1 MEILLVIANDFG
13 DRAGAFPKQG
23 SGVSIQRMREKLST
37 TQCMDVF
44 VTALEGQNF
53 SPKTVRA
60 YHDDLSQFLQW
71 LESIRID
78 WDNPRRLDKTDVE
91 AFLHHLSDRHL
102 TGVSRA
108 RKLAAIRKFLAFL
121 HENGIL
127 QTNPAATVKGARR
140 EEKEPGIL
148 YKEQYKAL
156 LYEASD
162 DPRDYA
168 IIMTFLQTGIRLSE
182 LATLK
187 LEHVDFE
194 NRLLTVSQGKG
205 RRDRQIPLVEEEVK
219 ALRNYLR
226 YRATEIIL
234 DDDTLFLAKNG
245 TSLNVSSVK
254 AIVAKYVKKAGIR
267 KKVSVHTLRHTFGA
281 HKADKHMSIATLQAL
296 MGHKKKET
304 TLKYIHLARTNLR
317 KEMVETAL

>member
-1 MEILLVIANDFG
+1 MKEIF
-13 DRAGAFPKQG
+13 
-23 SGVSIQRMREKLST
+23 ST
-37 TQCMDVF
+37 TQLIGAF
-44 VTALEGQNF
+44 TRTLAGQNF
-53 SPKTVRA
+53 SPKTIRA
-60 YHDDLSQFLQW
+60 YGDDLAQFAGW
-71 LESIRID
+71 LETVRVD
-78 WDNPRRLDKTDVE
+78 WHNPRRLGRTDVE
-91 AFLHHLSDRHL
+91 GFLHFLSGRNL

-108 RKLAAIRKFLAFL
+108 RKLAAIRKFFTFL
-121 HENGIL
+121 HDGGIL
-127 QTNPAATVKGARR
+127 PTNPASAVRGTRR
-140 EEKEPGIL
+140 EEKEPAIL

-168 IIMTFLQTGIRLSE
+168 IISTFLQTGIRLSE
-182 LATLK
+182 LAAMR
-187 LEHVDFE
+187 LEDVDFE
-194 NRLLTVSQGKG
+194 NRLLTVRQGKG
-205 RRDRQIPLVEEEVK
+205 RRDRQIPLVDEEVK

-226 YRATEIIL
+226 YRATELIL

-267 KKVSVHTLRHTFGA
+267 KRVSVHTLRHTFGA
-281 HKADKHMSIATLQAL
+281 HKADKHMSIATLQEL

>member
-1 MEILLVIANDFG
+1 
-13 DRAGAFPKQG
+13 
-23 SGVSIQRMREKLST
+23 MREEIST
-37 TQCMDVF
+37 THAKELF
-44 VTALEGQNF
+44 VKALQGRNF

-60 YHDDLSQFLQW
+60 YGDDLGQFTTW
-71 LESIRID
+71 LETVRVD
-78 WDNPRRLDKTDVE
+78 WDNPRRLGKTDIE
-91 AFLHHLSDRHL
+91 AFLHHLSELNL

-108 RKLAAIRKFLAFL
+108 RKLAAIRKFFVFL
-121 HENGIL
+121 KENGIL
-127 QTNPAATVKGARR
+127 PTNPAASVKDARR

-187 LEHVDFE
+187 LEDIDFE
-194 NRLLTVSQGKG
+194 NRLLTVRQGKG
-205 RRDRQIPLVEEEVK
+205 RKDRQIPLVDEEVK
-219 ALRNYLR
+219 ALRNYTR
-226 YRATEIIL
+226 HRATELIL
-234 DDDTLFLAKNG
+234 DDDIVFLAKNG

-267 KKVSVHTLRHTFGA
+267 KRVSVHTLRHTFGA
-281 HKADKHMSIATLQAL
+281 HKADKHMNIATLQAL
-296 MGHKKKET
+296 MGHKRKET

>member
-1 MEILLVIANDFG
+1 M
-13 DRAGAFPKQG
+13 
-23 SGVSIQRMREKLST
+23 
-37 TQCMDVF
+37 
-44 VTALEGQNF
+44 
-53 SPKTVRA
+53 
-60 YHDDLSQFLQW
+60 W
-71 LESIRID
+71 LETIRVD
-78 WDNPRRLDKTDVE
+78 WDNPKRLGRTDIE
-91 AFLHHLSDRHL
+91 AFLHHLSGRNL

-108 RKLAAIRKFLAFL
+108 RKLAAIRKFFVFL
-121 HENGIL
+121 KENGVL
-127 QTNPAATVKGARR
+127 QTNPAASVKGPRR
-140 EEKEPGIL
+140 EEKEPAIL

-182 LATLK
+182 LATLT
-187 LEHVDFE
+187 LEDIDFE
-194 NRLLTVSQGKG
+194 NRLLAVRQGKG
-205 RRDRQIPLVEEEVK
+205 RRDRQIPLVDEEVK
-219 ALRNYLR
+219 ALRNYPR
-226 YRATEIIL
+226 HRATELIL

-267 KKVSVHTLRHTFGA
+267 KRVGVHTLRHTFGA

-317 KEMVETAL
+317 KEMVDTAL